1 MTMNRLVELLSYG
14 QSYWL
19 DNLSRGKIKSG
30 EIARRVQQEG
40 LRGITSNPSIF
51 HKAITSGTDYDEQIK
66 AEVALGKTAYQIYD
80 ALTVQDLQA
89 ACDVLRPVFDASK
102 FTDGFVSL
110 EVSPYLARNTAQSIS
125 EAIRLHGLVNKEN
138 CLIKIPGTA
147 EGIAAI
153 EELLYQGININV
165 TLLFGIPRYEAIAR
179 AYIRA
184 LQRRVKE
191 GKPIDKIVSFA
202 SFFLSRIDVLVDSLL
217 RSRIVPDYKGA
228 DAPQLL
234 IGKAGLASAR
244 LAYQSFLKIFS
255 GPEWEQ
261 LKASGAKL
269 QKPLWASTSNKD
281 PFGYDLRYVET
292 VIGADT
298 VNTIPDET
306 IEDFAD
312 HGTLVKDTVL
322 MDIAAAEAVFPALNH
337 WGIDIDFVSQ
347 QLEDEGIV
355 KFNEAFDDL
364 MVALETKRA
373 SFLSDSLA
381 TQTIAGASMAKKI
394 GSAYAAMD
402 GRLAGSRLFQKD
414 AYLWEEAPEE
424 VKMIRENMGWVEL
437 PDISDEALKNM
448 VAFSTQIKE
457 EGYTTVVLLGMGGS
471 SLCSEVARESF
482 GSMPGYPQLLVL
494 DNTDPAAILQVQEK
508 IELAKTLFIA
518 ASKSGGTQETISFF
532 KYFYKLSQ
540 EAGVQN
546 VGQNFIA
553 ITDAGSP
560 LVKLAEQYHFRRSF
574 LNPPGIGGRYSV
586 LSDFGMLPMALM
598 GLDVRAMMDSAL
610 QMKKSCDGQVPT
622 ASNPGLSLGASLG
635 ICQKYGRDKVSFV
648 MSSSIG
654 AFGYWVEQLLAEST
668 GKEGQGLIPVN
679 GESLVGPEFYSNDRL
694 FVQMVLAGDDVSNDD
709 IKLRA
714 LEQAGHPV
722 VRINIPNKLALGA
735 EYYRWEVA
743 VATSGI
749 VMAINPFNQPNVEQ
763 SKQNTRDI
771 LKAWLAAGHFE
782 QQVAFAETAGI
793 KIFAGKRV
801 AAAITPTTTA
811 VADFL
816 TAFENLSNTGDYV
829 AFLPYFLKTDSR
841 HTILESWRNKLG
853 EVKKVATTL
862 LTGPR
867 YLHSTGQLHKGGP
880 DSGLFIILTGTEAK
894 ELPIPDE
901 QFGFNILH
909 EAQSKGDFKSL
920 DDKGR
925 RVILIN
931 LGKDVDT
938 GLAQLATL
946 IP

>member
-1 MTMNRLVELLSYG
+1 MNKLVELLSFG

-19 DNLSRGKIKSG
+19 DNLSRAKIKSG
-30 EIARRVQQEG
+30 ELARRVATEG

-51 HKAITSGTDYDEQIK
+51 HKAITSGSDYDVQIK

-80 ALTVQDLQA
+80 ALTVQDLKD
-89 ACDVLRPVFDASK
+89 ACDLLRPVFEASAC
-102 FTDGFVSL
+102 TDGFVSL
-110 EVSPYLARNTAQSIS
+110 EVSPYLARDTDTSIS
-125 EAIRLHGLVNKEN
+125 EAKRLHGLVNKEN

-147 EGIAAI
+147 EGVEAI

-165 TLLFGIPRYEAIAR
+165 TLLFGIPRYEEIAR

-191 GKPIDKIVSFA
+191 GKPIEKIVSFA

-217 RSRIVPDYKGA
+217 RSRIVPNYKA
-228 DAPQLL
+228 TDAPQLL

-244 LAYQSFLKIFS
+244 LAYQSFLKVFS
-255 GPEWEQ
+255 GSEWEQ
-261 LKASGAKL
+261 LKSKGAKV

-292 VIGADT
+292 VIGVDT

-322 MDIAAAEAVFPALNH
+322 MDITAAEAVFPALKR

-364 MVALETKRA
+364 MVALEAKRA
-373 SFLSDSLA
+373 QLLSESFA
-381 TQTIAGASMAKKI
+381 TQTISGASMAKKI
-394 GSAYAAMD
+394 NSAYVAMD
-402 GRLAGSRLFQKD
+402 ERLAGRRLFQKD
-414 AYLWEEAPEE
+414 AYLWEVDPDE

-448 VAFSTQIKE
+448 QAFSTQIKE
-457 EGYTTVVLLGMGGS
+457 EGYTSVVLLGMGGS

-482 GSMPGYPQLLVL
+482 GSAPGYPQLLVL
-494 DNTDPAAILQVQEK
+494 DNTDPAAILQVQGM
-508 IELAKTLFIA
+508 LDLSKTLFIA

-532 KYFYKLSQ
+532 KYFYRLSQ

-560 LVKLAEQYHFRRSF
+560 LVQLAEQYHFRCSF

-622 ASNPGLSLGASLG
+622 ASNPGLSLGAALG
-635 ICQKYGRDKVSFV
+635 ICQKFGKDKVTFV

-709 IKLRA
+709 IKLKA

-722 VRINIPNKLALGA
+722 VRIIIPNLLALGA

-771 LKAWLAAGHFE
+771 LKAWLNAGHFE

-793 KIFAGKRV
+793 KVFAGKRV
-801 AAAITPTTTA
+801 AAAITPSTTA
-811 VADFL
+811 VSEFL
-816 TAFENLSNTGDYV
+816 ASFEALAKAGDYV

-841 HTILESWRNKLG
+841 HAILESWRNRLG
-853 EVKKVATTL
+853 EARKVATTL

-880 DSGLFIILTGTEAK
+880 DSGLYIIITGTEAQS
-894 ELPIPDE
+894 LAIPDE
-901 QFGFNILH
+901 DFGFGILH

-925 RVILIN
+925 NVILIN
-931 LGKDVDT
+931 LGSDVDA
-938 GLAQLATL
+938 GLAQLSTF
-946 IP
+946 IS